1 MNIDYKKLYEE
12 HRLIIDVVLIIA
24 LMAIVYIPV

>member
-1 MNIDYKKLYEE
+1 MNSEFKKIYDEYSYVF
-12 HRLIIDVVLIIA
+12 DAALIIA

>member
-1 MNIDYKKLYEE
+1 MNTNYKKIYEK
-12 HRLIIDVVLIIA
+12 HSIIFDVVLIIV